1 MNVYALLNVVT
12 LDTRLS
18 IAVPSLADFL
28 RQHGRPDLYGALAF
42 GTPGATT
49 LRQASIVL
57 SWVGESM

>member
-49 LRQASIVL
+49 LSQTAIGL
-57 SWVGESM
+57 SRLGESV